1 MSSSA
6 LIAAASP
13 PFSAAHG
20 VRPCLL
26 LAEAVEKVGDH
37 SSRIVLP
44 QQSKL
49 GGTMFESL
57 LRRSVCWRIN
67 LSPRTPRNTFSTWRN
82 SGVWEVPSRYEALLS
97 VI

>member
-26 LAEAVEKVGDH
+26 LALSGLFGTVPGMSA
-37 SSRIVLP
+37 LP
-44 QQSKL
+44 PKAD
-49 GGTMFESL
+49 
-57 LRRSVCWRIN
+57 IN
-67 LSPRTPRNTFSTWRN
+67 GYVAGCPLMTQT
-82 SGVWEVPSRYEALLS
+82 V
-97 VI
+97 